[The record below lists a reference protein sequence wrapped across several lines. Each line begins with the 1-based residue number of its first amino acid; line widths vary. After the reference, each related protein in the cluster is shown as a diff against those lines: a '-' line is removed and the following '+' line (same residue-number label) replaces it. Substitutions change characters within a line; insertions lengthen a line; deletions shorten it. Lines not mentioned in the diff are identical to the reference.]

1 MPLAADPAA
10 VPSSSSN
17 SHPVN
22 PPVPASLLLSRGV
35 ARLEVMLK
43 LTTAILALAAGVY
56 TYLGVRELLN
66 GSPTTVFF
74 AALIYSVAVSVGI
87 YAFWVFLMQFMPH
100 VVDRTGRA
108 LMFGCMIFGSLMI
121 VAMSSWLNASA
132 LAGAAAIRQ
141 HLAITVQNYTR
152 DLDAANTNAI
162 AAQGLLPDIQIAS
175 SRFAKLADAER
186 AGSLTGTSGSG
197 TVVQL
202 LTQMS
207 GQLDSLGKEVEAS
220 GKRVSALFEEGGK
233 HLAKMREMVSDRGP
247 ITERSDGFATE
258 SLALMGVIA
267 NLQQTSVAPAV
278 KRAAASLSSTF
289 IAPAAGGRSADLAE
303 RQTAVVGKVE
313 GAIAAQ
319 AASLAGAADKILDM
333 PRIEP
338 ARFQAMSPAE
348 AVLRYAGDFIPS
360 WAGAISIDLMP
371 AVLVL
376 ILCVVHAAIRREGL
390 PVASASAMTAAEMMA
405 ALRMA
410 REVEQASRAVPA
422 PSEPR
427 VSDPTEMPAPPGE
440 PAVAATDE
448 NVTAL
453 STARHV
459 K

>member
-1 MPLAADPAA
+1 MSPITGAAPASHA
-10 VPSSSSN
+10 SN
-17 SHPVN
+17 
-22 PPVPASLLLSRGV
+22 SLLLSKGV
-35 ARLEVMLK
+35 SRLEITLK

-66 GSPTTVFF
+66 GSPTMVVF
-74 AALIYSVAVSVGI
+74 AAAIYSVAVSVGI
-87 YAFWVFLMQFMPH
+87 YAFWIFLMQFMPH

-108 LMFGCMIFGSLMI
+108 LMFGCMLLGSLMI

-132 LAGAAAIRQ
+132 LAGAAAIQQ

-152 DLDAANTNAI
+152 DLDQANTNAI
-162 AAQGLLPDIQIAS
+162 AAQGLLPDIQLAS
-175 SRFAKLADAER
+175 ARFAKLADAER
-186 AGSLTGTSGSG
+186 AGSLTGTAGSG

-207 GQLDSLGKEVEAS
+207 GQLDSLGQEVQAS
-220 GKRVSALFEEGGK
+220 GKRVSGLYEQGGK
-233 HLAKMREMVSDRGP
+233 NLAKMRELISDRGP
-247 ITERSDGFATE
+247 IAARSDAFASE

-278 KRAAASLSSTF
+278 KRAAASLTSGF
-289 IAPAAGGRSADLAE
+289 IAPAAGGRTADLAE

-313 GAIAAQ
+313 SSIATQ
-319 AASLAGAADKILDM
+319 AASLADAADKILAM
-333 PRIEP
+333 PRVEP
-338 ARFQAMSPAE
+338 ARFQSLSPAE

-390 PVASASAMTAAEMMA
+390 PAVSASDMTAGQLVA
-405 ALRMA
+405 AMQMA
-410 REVEQASRAVPA
+410 REVADARRTAPEETKPGAERVAESAAS
-422 PSEPR
+422 
-427 VSDPTEMPAPPGE
+427 
-440 PAVAATDE
+440 DE

-453 STARHV
+453 SAARHT

>member
-1 MPLAADPAA
+1 MPLT
-10 VPSSSSN
+10 SSARSTS
-17 SHPVN
+17 
-22 PPVPASLLLSRGV
+22 ALLIAGV

-43 LTTAILALAAGVY
+43 LTTAILAVAAGVY

-74 AALIYSVAVSVGI
+74 AAVIYSVAVSVGI

-100 VVDRTGRA
+100 VVDRRGRN
-108 LMFGCMIFGSLMI
+108 LMFGCMLLGSLMI

-132 LAGAAAIRQ
+132 LAGAAAIQQ
-141 HLAITVQNYTR
+141 HLGITVQNYTR
-152 DLDAANTNAI
+152 DLDTANTNAI
-162 AAQGLLPDIQIAS
+162 AAQSLLPDIQLAS
-175 SRFAKLADAER
+175 SRFARLADAER

-207 GQLDSLGKEVEAS
+207 GQLDSLGQEVQAS
-220 GKRVSALFEEGGK
+220 GKRVTTLFEQGGK
-233 HLAKMREMVSDRGP
+233 HLAKMRELISDRGP
-247 ITERSDGFATE
+247 IATRSDAFASE

-278 KRAAASLSSTF
+278 KRAAASLTSGF
-289 IAPAAGGRSADLAE
+289 IAPAAGGRGDLAD
-303 RQTAVVGKVE
+303 RQTAVVSKVE
-313 GAIAAQ
+313 GSISAQ
-319 AASLAGAADKILDM
+319 AASLSDAADKILQT
-333 PRIEP
+333 PRVEP

-390 PVASASAMTAAEMMA
+390 PVSSATDMTVGEMMM
-405 ALRMA
+405 ALKMA
-410 REVEQASRAVPA
+410 KEIEIARQAVP
-422 PSEPR
+422 
-427 VSDPTEMPAPPGE
+427 DAPPPDNDAQPVPTAE
-440 PAVAATDE
+440 PGVASDE
-448 NVTAL
+448 NVTPL
-453 STARHV
+453 SSARHI

>member
-1 MPLAADPAA
+1 LFCSTIGTDAMP
-10 VPSSSSN
+10 
-17 SHPVN
+17 
-22 PPVPASLLLSRGV
+22 PASGSQAFAARNSTALLLSAGV
-35 ARLEVMLK
+35 SRLEVTLK

-74 AALIYSVAVSVGI
+74 AAVIYSVAVSVGI
-87 YAFWVFLMQFMPH
+87 YAFWIFLMQFMPH
-100 VVDRTGRA
+100 VAGRGRG
-108 LMFGCMIFGSLMI
+108 LMFGCMALGSLMI

-132 LAGAAAIRQ
+132 LAGAAAIQQ

-152 DLDAANTNAI
+152 DLDTANSNAI
-162 AAQGLLPDIQIAS
+162 AAQGLLPDIQLAS

-186 AGSLTGTSGSG
+186 AGSLTGTAGSG

-207 GQLDSLGKEVEAS
+207 GQLDSLGQEVQAS
-220 GKRVSALFEEGGK
+220 GKRVSALFEQGSK
-233 HLAKMREMVSDRGP
+233 NLAKMRELISDRGP
-247 ITERSDGFATE
+247 ISSRSDAFATE

-278 KRAAASLSSTF
+278 KRAAASLSSSF
-289 IAPAAGGRSADLAE
+289 IAPAAGGRTADLAD

-313 GAIAAQ
+313 SSIAAQ
-319 AASLAGAADKILDM
+319 AMSLSEAAEKILAT
-333 PRIEP
+333 PRVEP

-390 PVASASAMTAAEMMA
+390 PAVSASTMTAGELVA
-405 ALRMA
+405 ALQMA
-410 REVEQASRAVPA
+410 REVEQARRTGEAKP
-422 PSEPR
+422 
-427 VSDPTEMPAPPGE
+427 DGE
-440 PAVAATDE
+440 PAEPATVAAADE
-448 NVTAL
+448 NVTPL
-453 STARHV
+453 SSARQL

>member
-1 MPLAADPAA
+1 MPSNEAIASQAPVSRAAT
-10 VPSSSSN
+10 
-17 SHPVN
+17 
-22 PPVPASLLLSRGV
+22 SLLLTKGV
-35 ARLEVMLK
+35 SRLEITLK

-66 GSPTTVFF
+66 GNPTTVFF
-74 AALIYSVAVSVGI
+74 AAVIYSVAVSVGI
-87 YAFWVFLMQFMPH
+87 YAFWIFLMQFMPH

-108 LMFGCMIFGSLMI
+108 LMFGCMLLGSLMI

-132 LAGAAAIRQ
+132 LAGAAAIQQ

-152 DLDAANTNAI
+152 DLDQANTNAI
-162 AAQGLLPDIQIAS
+162 AAQGLLPDIQLAS
-175 SRFAKLADAER
+175 ARFAKLADAER
-186 AGSLTGTSGSG
+186 AGSLTGTAGSG

-207 GQLDSLGKEVEAS
+207 GQLDSLGQEVQAS
-220 GKRVSALFEEGGK
+220 GKRVSGLYEQGGK
-233 HLAKMREMVSDRGP
+233 SLAKMRELISDRGP
-247 ITERSDGFATE
+247 IAARSDAFASE
-258 SLALMGVIA
+258 SLLLMGVIA

-278 KRAAASLSSTF
+278 KRAAASLTSGF
-289 IAPAAGGRSADLAE
+289 IAPAAGGRTADLAE

-313 GAIAAQ
+313 SSIATQ
-319 AASLAGAADKILDM
+319 AASLADAADKILAM
-333 PRIEP
+333 PRVEP
-338 ARFQAMSPAE
+338 ARFQPLSPAE

-390 PVASASAMTAAEMMA
+390 PAVAASDMTAAQLVA
-405 ALRMA
+405 ALQMA
-410 REVEQASRAVPA
+410 REVSDARQTAPDLSKADAEPVPA
-422 PSEPR
+422 GS
-427 VSDPTEMPAPPGE
+427 
-440 PAVAATDE
+440 DE

-453 STARHV
+453 SAARHI

>member
-1 MPLAADPAA
+1 MPPISASLAHASGAR
-10 VPSSSSN
+10 N
-17 SHPVN
+17 ST
-22 PPVPASLLLSRGV
+22 ALLLSAGV
-35 ARLEVMLK
+35 SRLEITLK

-74 AALIYSVAVSVGI
+74 AAVIYSVAVSVGI

-100 VVDRTGRA
+100 VTGRGGRG
-108 LMFGCMIFGSLMI
+108 LMFGCMALGSLMI

-132 LAGAAAIRQ
+132 LAGAAAIQQ
-141 HLAITVQNYTR
+141 HLAISVQNYTR
-152 DLDAANTNAI
+152 DLDTANTNAI
-162 AAQGLLPDIQIAS
+162 AAQGLLPDIQLAS

-186 AGSLTGTSGSG
+186 AGSLTGTAGSG

-207 GQLDSLGKEVEAS
+207 GQLDSLGQEVQAS

-233 HLAKMREMVSDRGP
+233 HLAKMRELISDRGP
-247 ITERSDGFATE
+247 ISARSDAFATE

-278 KRAAASLSSTF
+278 KRAATSLSSGF
-289 IAPAAGGRSADLAE
+289 IAPAAGGRTADLAD

-313 GAIAAQ
+313 SSIAAQ
-319 AASLAGAADKILDM
+319 AASLSEAAEKILAT
-333 PRIEP
+333 PKVEP

-390 PVASASAMTAAEMMA
+390 PAVSASSMTAGELVA
-405 ALRMA
+405 ALQMA
-410 REVEQASRAVPA
+410 REVEEARRKMPGDAGPDAA
-422 PSEPR
+422 P
-427 VSDPTEMPAPPGE
+427 VGE
-440 PAVAATDE
+440 PAAAGDE
-448 NVTAL
+448 NVTPL
-453 STARHV
+453 SSARHG

>member
-1 MPLAADPAA
+1 MPLNTAAISQPMPAR
-10 VPSSSSN
+10 SSI
-17 SHPVN
+17 
-22 PPVPASLLLSRGV
+22 AALLSKGIT
-35 ARLEVMLK
+35 RLEGILK

-74 AALIYSVAVSVGI
+74 AAVIYSVAVSVGI

-100 VVDRTGRA
+100 VVGRA
-108 LMFGCMIFGSLMI
+108 GRGLMFGCMLLGSLMI

-132 LAGAAAIRQ
+132 LAGAAAIQQ

-152 DLDAANTNAI
+152 DLDTANSNAI
-162 AAQGLLPDIQIAS
+162 AAQGLLPDIQLAS

-186 AGSLTGTSGSG
+186 VGSLTGTSGSG

-207 GQLDSLGKEVEAS
+207 GQLDSLGQEVQAS
-220 GKRVSALFEEGGK
+220 GKRVSALYEQGGK
-233 HLAKMREMVSDRGP
+233 NLARMRELISDRGP
-247 ITERSDGFATE
+247 ISARSDAFASE

-278 KRAAASLSSTF
+278 KRAAASLSSGF
-289 IAPAAGGRSADLAE
+289 IAPAAGGRTSDLAD

-313 GAIAAQ
+313 SSIAAQ
-319 AASLAGAADKILDM
+319 AASLSDAAEKILAT
-333 PRIEP
+333 PRVEP
-338 ARFQAMSPAE
+338 VRFQSMSPAE

-390 PVASASAMTAAEMMA
+390 PAFNASDMTAGELVA
-405 ALRMA
+405 ALQMA
-410 REVEQASRAVPA
+410 REVAEAQREIPNETAPIGEKPA
-422 PSEPR
+422 DPS
-427 VSDPTEMPAPPGE
+427 VAE
-440 PAVAATDE
+440 PAAGTDE
-448 NVTAL
+448 NVTSL
-453 STARHV
+453 SSARQT